1 MLEAGVRCCGAS
13 KTGLAPWPKSKGEAL
28 QLADESVVAILRQV
42 SDLDILGVRR
52 YLSLESYVI
61 TDMSSLWADL
71 EAGPSSR
78 GMVPEL
84 WGSGAGCGPPSPGRW
99 GRGGPGPGES

>member
-1 MLEAGVRCCGAS
+1 MGTQTLRDSTQSGRCWKRGGGRCCGAS

-28 QLADESVVAILRQV
+28 QLADESVVAILWQL

-71 EAGPSSR
+71 EAGPS
-78 GMVPEL
+78 G
-84 WGSGAGCGPPSPGRW
+84 
-99 GRGGPGPGES
+99 